1 MGWQDDK
8 KQVMEQV
15 WVVDNTNVLI
25 ADLTFATLILIVWL
39 IWLKNDYI
47 SLGMILVYVSMIPIW
62 HYYSGTFA
70 GLV

>member
-25 ADLTFATLILIVWL
+25 ADITFATLVLIAWL
-39 IWLKNDYI
+39 IWLRKDWISFGFILIYI
-47 SLGMILVYVSMIPIW
+47 SAIPIW
-62 HYYSGTFA
+62 HYFN
-70 GLV
+70 